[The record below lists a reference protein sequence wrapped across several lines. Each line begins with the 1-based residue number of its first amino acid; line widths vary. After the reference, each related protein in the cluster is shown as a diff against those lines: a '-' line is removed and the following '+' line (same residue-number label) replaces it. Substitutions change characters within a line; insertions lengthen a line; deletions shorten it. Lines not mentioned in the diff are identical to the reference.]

1 MYGANLNTGPTAAKS
16 CFRFKL
22 TGRAHMRHV
31 AHLKEWYYSRSVQL
45 HSKEHLWCKGKFS
58 RGRKEI
64 GEERESKTAR
74 RLTQITPVFRE
85 TNQQFSKK
93 TTTVACFFLIIERE
107 EIAGCVKKLK
117 LFIRKRES

>member
-1 MYGANLNTGPTAAKS
+1 MLTCGTWLTSKS
-16 CFRFKL
+16 GITVDQC
-22 TGRAHMRHV
+22 
-31 AHLKEWYYSRSVQL
+31 SS

-107 EIAGCVKKLK
+107 EIASCEKKLK
-117 LFIRKRES
+117 LIRKRES

>member
-1 MYGANLNTGPTAAKS
+1 M
-16 CFRFKL
+16 
-22 TGRAHMRHV
+22 
-31 AHLKEWYYSRSVQL
+31 VQR
-45 HSKEHLWCKGKFS
+45 KFS

-64 GEERESKTAR
+64 GEKRESKTAR

-107 EIAGCVKKLK
+107 EIASCEKKLK
-117 LFIRKRES
+117 LIRKRES